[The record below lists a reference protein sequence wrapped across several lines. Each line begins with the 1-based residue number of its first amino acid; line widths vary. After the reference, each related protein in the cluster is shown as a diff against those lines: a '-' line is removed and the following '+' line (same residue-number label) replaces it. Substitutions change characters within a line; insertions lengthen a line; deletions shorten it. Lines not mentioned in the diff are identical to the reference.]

1 MFGWLMQNRNL
12 SIIFTG
18 LIAMLLIGLGGCKR
32 AYPTEIS
39 AISLASSQE
48 PTVEGT
54 PTPVLAE
61 AYPQPTEPIHPFS
74 TIPLLPTATEQAYP
88 QPSVEI
94 SSPFPQPAQGS
105 GQPYPP
111 GVPSPTINIGGI
123 STASTEPTKS
133 PEATATV
140 TEPPK
145 TSTPTETA
153 TEASAYPAPG
163 GGETKPY
170 PAPEVTETNPY
181 PAPEVTE
188 TNPYP
193 APEITDTQ
201 APYEGPVTNTPIP
214 STTSLK
220 SPTPSNPSGTVSPIP
235 TGGTGTSGPTPTE
248 LPPRSPLSPPPPGSS
263 VVIWHSWG
271 SAEADMLQT
280 IIDAFRR
287 SYPDITFRMRYI
299 PLDELHDA
307 YYEAAYLGQGPSLL
321 FGPAVWGPELF
332 EGGLISDL
340 SPYIPFE
347 LLTDI
352 NPAALSSGEYC
363 KSLISLPLSQHGMVM
378 YRNTSIISSAAQSFE
393 ELIFSSHEAIRGGIV
408 GSYLERGSYFSSA
421 DILGLGGNLMDEDGY
436 PAFNDPS
443 GLAWFHL
450 LSDYDTA
457 GAVTFNTNRDLD
469 MFKRMRVGI
478 IIDGTWNI
486 SMLSQIIGAENL
498 AIDPWPTYESGHLSG
513 WVEADSVFLNTNVT
527 NNDRFAALSF
537 IGYLLTPDVQV
548 RLAEVGHIPSVIT
561 ANPRD
566 RLLQQALVAFSLG
579 VPFPITVDS
588 SMLNLYWQELDKAI
602 QSVFNADITPS
613 DALKTASSAITQSL
627 NQITN
632 KP

>member
-1 MFGWLMQNRNL
+1 MFGWLMQNRYL

-32 AYPTEIS
+32 ANPTAIS
-39 AISLASSQE
+39 AISPASTQE

-54 PTPVLAE
+54 PTPVSAE
-61 AYPQPTEPIHPFS
+61 AYPQQTEPIHPFS
-74 TIPLLPTATEQAYP
+74 TISLLPSATEQAYP

-94 SSPFPQPAQGS
+94 SSPYPQPSQGS

-111 GVPSPTINIGGI
+111 SVPSATINIGGI
-123 STASTEPTKS
+123 ISASTEPTKS

-140 TEPPK
+140 TETPK

-163 GGETKPY
+163 GGET
-170 PAPEVTETNPY
+170 EPY

-214 STTSLK
+214 STTGIK
-220 SPTPSNPSGTVSPIP
+220 SPTPPNPSGTVSAIP
-235 TGGTGTSGPTPTE
+235 TGGSGTPGPTPTE
-248 LPPRSPLSPPPPGSS
+248 LPPRAPLSPPPPGSS

-271 SAEADMLQT
+271 PAEADMLQT

-287 SYPDITFRMRYI
+287 SYPDITFRLRYI

-307 YYEAAYLGQGPSLL
+307 YYEAAYLSQGPSLL
-321 FGPAVWGPELF
+321 FGPAAWGPELF
-332 EGGLISDL
+332 EGELISNL

-347 LLTDI
+347 WLTDI
-352 NPAALSSGEYC
+352 NPAALSSGEYY

-378 YRNTSIISSAAQSFE
+378 YRNTSIISSAPQSFE
-393 ELIFSSHEAIRGGIV
+393 ELIFLSHEATRGGIV

-450 LSDYDTA
+450 LNDYDTA

-498 AIDPWPTYESGHLSG
+498 AIDPWPTYEAGHLSG
-513 WVEADSVFLNTNVT
+513 WVEAESVFLNTNVT

-548 RLAEVGHIPSVIT
+548 RLAEVGHIPSVVT

-566 RLLQQALVAFSLG
+566 RLLRQALVAFSLG

-588 SMLNLYWQELDKAI
+588 SVLNLYWQELDKAI
-602 QSVFNADITPS
+602 RSVFNDGISPS

-627 NQITN
+627 NQISN